1 MSTRFV
7 VVKLK
12 ENETRGTYVNFDSF
26 LKVHARFWIFIPNV
40 RTDLRFLR
48 FGNQYLIYSCVAYFI
63 LPIITYLFK
72 RRGLM
77 VILLDLE
84 IKSSI

>member
-1 MSTRFV
+1 MSTLFV

-12 ENETRGTYVNFDSF
+12 ENETSGTYVNFDSF
-26 LKVHARFWIFIPNV
+26 LKVHAGFWVFIPNV
-40 RTDLRFLR
+40 RTNLRLLR
-48 FGNQYLIYSCVAYFI
+48 FGNQYLIYSCVALFS

>member
-1 MSTRFV
+1 MSTLFV

-12 ENETRGTYVNFDSF
+12 ENETSGTYVNFDSL
-26 LKVHARFWIFIPNV
+26 LKVHAGFWVFIPNV
-40 RTDLRFLR
+40 RTNLRLLR
-48 FGNQYLIYSCVAYFI
+48 FGNQYLIYSCVALFS

>member
-26 LKVHARFWIFIPNV
+26 LKVHARFWIFIPMYAQ
-40 RTDLRFLR
+40 TLALR
-48 FGNQYLIYSCVAYFI
+48 FGNQYLIHSCVACFS

-77 VILLDLE
+77 VIDLLDLE